1 VGRAKDIIVKPIS
14 AQDANRIVRA
24 IHYSGKVVNNS
35 QLHLGVFL
43 DGKCGGA
50 MQFGPSLDKR
60 KMLGLVTGTLWN
72 EFIELNRMAFADWL
86 PRNSESRAI
95 GYAFRWIR
103 KTYPQI
109 KWCVSFADGTQCG
122 DGTIYRASGFA
133 LTGIKENNQIWEAP
147 TGETFNDTSIR
158 PGIGGERE
166 RESRACSREPASRT
180 DEASANRRRR
190 SQSLGAQPIS
200 RTTMT
205 KANNILETGASS
217 MKVYKAAGWKPK
229 LGFQLRYIYFLD
241 PTARARLTVPI
252 LPFSEIDR
260 RGAGMYKGKQRI
272 QSRAVSDTKDT
283 ADFQSAKGGS
293 TPTTALQS
301 E

>member
-1 VGRAKDIIVKPIS
+1 VGRAKDIIVRPIS

-133 LTGIKENNQIWEAP
+133 LTGIKENTQIWAAP
-147 TGETFNDTSIR
+147 SGEKFSRMSLTDGRSKQEQQSARAVVSRSSMTMKGKNGGGRIR
-158 PGIGGERE
+158 EKF
-166 RESRACSREPASRT
+166 S
-180 DEASANRRRR
+180 EAS
-190 SQSLGAQPIS
+190 GA
-200 RTTMT
+200 
-205 KANNILETGASS
+205 KETGGASMRQFS
-217 MKVYKAAGWKPK
+217 DAGWEP
-229 LGFQLRYIYFLD
+229 LIGFQLRYIYFLD

-272 QSRAVSDTKDT
+272 QSRAGGDTTDT
-283 ADFQSAKGGS
+283 PVFQTGEGGS
-293 TPTTALQS
+293 TPTPALQS
-301 E
+301 SE